1 MENCKVIA
9 ITNQKGGVAKTTST
23 VNLGVGLAQKGKR
36 VLLVDA
42 DPQASLTVSLG
53 IKQPDELQVS
63 LSTVMQAVIEDKP
76 LPQDYGIIHPGEGV
90 DLLPANIELSS
101 LEVSLF
107 NTMSREYV
115 LRSTLED
122 VKKNYDYIL
131 IDCMPSLGMMTINAL
146 VAADSVLIPSQ
157 PNFLSTKGMNLLN
170 TGKNHHAKIDAKCA
184 KGKFGIISAFVGCAK
199 DRNEL
204 SWETLHNN
212 QRNSTHSSLS
222 KQKLCKQ
229 VFNTLIQARTHIKSH
244 YGNTT
249 SGHADHNRYDDLE
262 KLHHDSNN
270 RHGDL
275 CVLLLP
281 EDRIHRSVLAYH
293 IVDGCHSGYQR
304 NLR

>member
-115 LRSTLED
+115 LRSTLRDMSNEETCEYVLWVGNRRLLKRRKLD
-122 VKKNYDYIL
+122 EYLDKAY
-131 IDCMPSLGMMTINAL
+131 
-146 VAADSVLIPSQ
+146 SV
-157 PNFLSTKGMNLLN
+157 
-170 TGKNHHAKIDAKCA
+170 
-184 KGKFGIISAFVGCAK
+184 
-199 DRNEL
+199 
-204 SWETLHNN
+204 
-212 QRNSTHSSLS
+212 
-222 KQKLCKQ
+222 
-229 VFNTLIQARTHIKSH
+229 
-244 YGNTT
+244 
-249 SGHADHNRYDDLE
+249 
-262 KLHHDSNN
+262 
-270 RHGDL
+270 
-275 CVLLLP
+275 
-281 EDRIHRSVLAYH
+281 
-293 IVDGCHSGYQR
+293 
-304 NLR
+304 